1 MKIVLI
7 PYFMISLL
15 SYSYRLTKANLWY
28 MPSSPSV
35 ISARIR
41 KARQS
46 RGLTQAVLGERLRV
60 TRGAIGHWEQG
71 VTLPSTANLNALA
84 AVLGVPLEWLVNGR
98 SNPFSGPKIS
108 LKPNDFVGVA
118 EPKGRYNEDQE
129 HFDKETIAVARKFF
143 RLPKKQRKV
152 IRNLLD
158 QLLPN

>member
-1 MKIVLI
+1 VVGIAYGPAADTVNNSSRHQQKSTKQQRAADQIMKIVLI
-7 PYFMISLL
+7 PYFMISIL

-98 SNPFSGPKIS
+98 SNPFSGPKNS
-108 LKPNDFVGVA
+108 LKPNDFVCVA
-118 EPKGRYNEDQE
+118 EPK
-129 HFDKETIAVARKFF
+129 
-143 RLPKKQRKV
+143 
-152 IRNLLD
+152 
-158 QLLPN
+158 